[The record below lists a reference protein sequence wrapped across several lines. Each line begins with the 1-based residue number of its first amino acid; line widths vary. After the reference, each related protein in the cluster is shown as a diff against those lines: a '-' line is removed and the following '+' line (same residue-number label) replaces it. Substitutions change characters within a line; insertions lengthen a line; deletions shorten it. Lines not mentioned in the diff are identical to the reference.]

1 MIAFNYPPKHINRL
15 KSKENAL
22 KSKGITDNNMQ
33 RKNCIT
39 TRKHH
44 KKDKCNNTIKGK
56 RLVLSSYCII
66 TYIT

>member
-1 MIAFNYPPKHINRL
+1 MIPCNYTPKHINRL
-15 KSKENAL
+15 KSKENAI
-22 KSKGITDNNMQ
+22 KSKGITYNSMQ

-56 RLVLSSYCII
+56 TLVLSSYLLLHI
-66 TYIT
+66 

>member
-1 MIAFNYPPKHINRL
+1 MIAYNYTAKRINRL

-22 KSKGITDNNMQ
+22 KSKGIAYNNMQ
-33 RKNCIT
+33 RKNCT
-39 TRKHH
+39 TTK
-44 KKDKCNNTIKGK
+44 KTSKDKCNNTIKGK

>member
-1 MIAFNYPPKHINRL
+1 MIPCNYTPKHINRL

-22 KSKGITDNNMQ
+22 KSKGITYNSMQ
-33 RKNCIT
+33 RNNCIT

-56 RLVLSSYCII
+56 TLVLSSYLLLHI
-66 TYIT
+66 